1 MPWNT
6 AAESTNLTECSTT
19 DFISPQSKTPHPQI
33 LIFSSF
39 SNSKC
44 FFFLNILPLYL
55 EMIIVAYFTKSLE
68 INQKF
73 LNLQLPNVRAYIH
86 RCSHSVVH
94 MAECLP
100 QKPASQ
106 QLLQKLLKFPHPL
119 QPSVFTC
126 SAGYQTLSLF
136 LSLFIFSSLLWKRTA
151 HHPPNCSTQL
161 VTHLCISPSL
171 LDPSRVYH
179 LIHKA
184 RPEPSHLF
192 HAHYCHARPSCP

>member
-94 MAECLP
+94 MANVSH
-100 QKPASQ
+100 KSQ
-106 QLLQKLLKFPHPL
+106 PL
-119 QPSVFTC
+119 NNCFK
-126 SAGYQTLSLF
+126 
-136 LSLFIFSSLLWKRTA
+136 SSSNF
-151 HHPPNCSTQL
+151 H
-161 VTHLCISPSL
+161 
-171 LDPSRVYH
+171 
-179 LIHKA
+179 IHY
-184 RPEPSHLF
+184 SHLF
-192 HAHYCHARPSCP
+192 SLAQQDTKQIYLSKLSKPQAKHSPSSSLYSSFHHSYGRGQRTIHPTAPHNSLLTFAFHPHC